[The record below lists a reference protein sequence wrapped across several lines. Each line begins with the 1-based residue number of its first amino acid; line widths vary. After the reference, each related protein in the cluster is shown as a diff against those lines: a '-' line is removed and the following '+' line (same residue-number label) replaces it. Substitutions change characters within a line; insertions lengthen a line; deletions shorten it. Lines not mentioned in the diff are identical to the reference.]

1 MEGFKEKCHCKAC
14 KTIINVATVWGTKP
28 DDHLYTKKHNAN
40 LKIWFTN
47 NVTEYHIY
55 VVFLESN
62 QYVYKF
68 FFQNWTLTKIYST
81 YRKWNPEYHLDSI
94 QDDDLK
100 QNITIKFNE
109 VKEKNFSIRQIEI
122 YFAHFIIMHN
132 ISFTS
137 TKDIVDLV
145 KNFSNKPEVLAV
157 NLDQNK
163 INNLINEV
171 ISPIF
176 KEFILHEIKD
186 ESFSLTV
193 DGYSKKN
200 LKLLGVMI
208 SYYSP
213 SLQIPV

>member
-1 MEGFKEKCHCKAC
+1 MF
-14 KTIINVATVWGTKP
+14 IN
-28 DDHLYTKKHNAN
+28 
-40 LKIWFTN
+40 
-47 NVTEYHIY
+47 
-55 VVFLESN
+55 
-62 QYVYKF
+62 F

-186 ESFSLTV
+186 ESFSITV